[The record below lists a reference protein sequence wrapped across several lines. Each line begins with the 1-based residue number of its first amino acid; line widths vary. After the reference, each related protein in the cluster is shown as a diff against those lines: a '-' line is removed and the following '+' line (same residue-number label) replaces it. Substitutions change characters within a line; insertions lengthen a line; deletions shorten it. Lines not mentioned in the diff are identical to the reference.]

1 MDSHVG
7 EVDIF
12 QQCKYIHEVEL
23 VNMKLQMRI
32 LETHIETKDRLLRNL
47 EDIIDEQESRIAN
60 MEDFIQGR
68 ATSYTNRS
76 NMLKGISVL
85 SLDFGNLSEENLR
98 LKNALSQMQKV
109 ARVNELLETDEDY
122 ESDMTSN
129 EDRFA
134 LSRDSSCSVPRSVS
148 PQPTGD
154 VIKPYPQMVQ
164 SMREEGHWKKLQRC
178 AEELKTEKDE
188 LKRLALDTKDAF
200 NVCMAEMR
208 MMLTSKTTDFFR
220 VLIERYKAE
229 MEKRKQLH
237 NQLVEL
243 NGNIRVFYRIR
254 PQLASETDN
263 QKPVVVIDEMDNGVV
278 HVSNTTGTRKTSAGA
293 DKVIPTDFSQDQIFN
308 EVSPIITSCI
318 DGYNVCIFAYGH
330 TGSGKTYTM
339 DGPVTMPGINQR
351 AIMQLFETAKERT
364 GDIKYDIKVA
374 MMEIYNEKIRDL
386 LNTSNTNLAIR
397 QTEEGRSS
405 IPGLEEVSVNAA
417 EEVTETLARGRKNKA
432 VAATEANIESSR
444 SHVIVR
450 VLVSATNL
458 ITKATTVGRLNL
470 VDLAGSERVSQTNA
484 TGQLLKEAQAIN
496 KSLSELGNVVL
507 ALRQNQKHIPF
518 RNCQLT
524 RILEDSLNGD
534 SKTLVIVHLSPD
546 AKSLNESISSVNFAE
561 KIGQVFTKS
570 GTMKRE
576 PTRRSMTG
584 ISSGQRREIPAC
596 PRK

>member
-1 MDSHVG
+1 MDSQNVG
-7 EVDIF
+7 DIDIF
-12 QQCKYIHEVEL
+12 QQCKYIHEV
-23 VNMKLQMRI
+23 
-32 LETHIETKDRLLRNL
+32 
-47 EDIIDEQESRIAN
+47 
-60 MEDFIQGR
+60 GR
-68 ATSYTNRS
+68 ASSYTKRNQ
-76 NMLKGISVL
+76 MLKGISVL
-85 SLDFGNLSEENLR
+85 SLDFGTLSEENMR
-98 LKNALSQMQKV
+98 LKNALTQMQKST
-109 ARVNELLETDEDY
+109 RMNELLETDEDY
-122 ESDMTSN
+122 ESSDLM
-129 EDRFA
+129 
-134 LSRDSSCSVPRSVS
+134 SCDGGTGNGRSTS
-148 PQPTGD
+148 PQPTSD
-154 VIKPYPQMVQ
+154 VTKSYPLMVQ
-164 SMREEGHWKKLQRC
+164 SMREESHWKKLQRC
-178 AEELKTEKDE
+178 AEELKSEKDE
-188 LKRLALDTKDAF
+188 LRQLALDTKDAF
-200 NVCMAEMR
+200 NVCMGEMK

-254 PQLASETDN
+254 PLLRLPQNNEAEDGN
-263 QKPVVVIDEMDNGVV
+263 EKPVVFIDDMDNGVV
-278 HVSNTTGTRKTSAGA
+278 HVTNTSNTKKTSASA
-293 DKVIPTDFSQDQIFN
+293 DKVIPTDFSQEQIFE

-339 DGPVTMPGINQR
+339 EGPLDAPGINQR
-351 AIMQLFETAKERT
+351 AIMQLFETAKDRSN
-364 GDIKYDIKVA
+364 DISYNIKVS

-386 LNTSNTNLAIR
+386 LNTANSNLSIR
-397 QTEEGRSS
+397 QTDEGKSS
-405 IPGLEEVSVNAA
+405 IPGLEEVLVTSAQ
-417 EEVTETLARGRKNKA
+417 EVTDTLAKGRKNKV

-450 VLVSATNL
+450 VVVSATNL
-458 ITKATTVGRLNL
+458 ITKVTTVGRLNL

-534 SKTLVIVHLSPD
+534 SKTLVLVHLSPD

-561 KIGQVFTKS
+561 KIGQVFKS
-570 GTMKRE
+570 GFKRDV
-576 PTRRSMTG
+576 TRKS
-584 ISSGQRREIPAC
+584 ISGPPKIPAS
-596 PRK
+596 PNL

>member
-1 MDSHVG
+1 MDSQNVG
-7 EVDIF
+7 DIDIF

-47 EDIIDEQESRIAN
+47 EDIIDEQEARIAN
-60 MEDFIQGR
+60 MEDFIQ
-68 ATSYTNRS
+68 
-76 NMLKGISVL
+76 VL
-85 SLDFGNLSEENLR
+85 SLDFGTLSEENMR
-98 LKNALSQMQKV
+98 LKNALTQMQKST
-109 ARVNELLETDEDY
+109 RMNELLETDEDY
-122 ESDMTSN
+122 ESSDLM
-129 EDRFA
+129 
-134 LSRDSSCSVPRSVS
+134 SCDGGTGNGRSTS
-148 PQPTGD
+148 PQPTSD
-154 VIKPYPQMVQ
+154 VTKSYPLMVQ
-164 SMREEGHWKKLQRC
+164 SMREESHWKKLQRC
-178 AEELKTEKDE
+178 AEELKSEKDE
-188 LKRLALDTKDAF
+188 LRQLALDTKDAF
-200 NVCMAEMR
+200 NVCMGEMK

-254 PQLASETDN
+254 PLLRLPQNNEAEDGN
-263 QKPVVVIDEMDNGVV
+263 EKPVVFIDDMDNGVV
-278 HVSNTTGTRKTSAGA
+278 HVTNTSNTKKTSASA
-293 DKVIPTDFSQDQIFN
+293 DKVIPTDFSQEQIFE

-339 DGPVTMPGINQR
+339 EGPLDAPGINQR
-351 AIMQLFETAKERT
+351 AIMQLFETAKDRSN
-364 GDIKYDIKVA
+364 DISYNIKVS

-386 LNTSNTNLAIR
+386 LNTANSNLSIR
-397 QTEEGRSS
+397 QTDEGKSS
-405 IPGLEEVSVNAA
+405 IPGLEEVLVTSAQ
-417 EEVTETLARGRKNKA
+417 EVTDTLAKGRKNKV

-450 VLVSATNL
+450 VVVSATNL
-458 ITKATTVGRLNL
+458 ITKVTTVGRLNL

-534 SKTLVIVHLSPD
+534 SKTLVLVHLSPD

-561 KIGQVFTKS
+561 KIGQVFKS
-570 GTMKRE
+570 GFKRDV
-576 PTRRSMTG
+576 TRKS
-584 ISSGQRREIPAC
+584 ISGPPKIPAS